1 MVETNLERMGE
12 RPDSDFFGGH
22 ISAVG
27 DFSEKLKGKVQ
38 VGYQTRQFDRLSN
51 GYGGGSHGLPIFE
64 AEVDYSFTEK
74 RTASLTYRH
83 GGSVSIESP
92 DSAVTSD
99 YIILEVNQQ
108 IGTTGKLSA
117 NFGTTYELDT
127 YETRDAREYQYLRM
141 NAGVSYSFNRW
152 LKSSLR
158 YDFEMFDSSEGNID
172 YNVNRVM
179 LGLSVGY

>member
-1 MVETNLERMGE
+1 MGE

-27 DFSEKLKGKVQ
+27 DFSEKLKGRVE
-38 VGYQTRQFDRLSN
+38 VGYQTRQFDRFSN
-51 GYGGGSHGLPIFE
+51 GLGGGSHGLPIFS
-64 AEVDYSFTEK
+64 AEVDYGFTEK
-74 RTASLTYRH
+74 RKASLTYRH
-83 GGSVSIESP
+83 SGNVSIESP
-92 DSAVTSD
+92 DSAITQD
-99 YIILEVNQQ
+99 FIIVQVSQQ

-117 NFGTTYELDT
+117 SFGATYELDT

-141 NAGVSYSFNRW
+141 NAGVTYSFNQW

-158 YDFEMFDSSEGNID
+158 YDFEIFDSSNGNID